1 MAMRIP
7 LLRSAALA
15 AGLILTALVVS
26 QTAPAGG
33 SDAAAEAVPDPGA
46 ARSLPAVAPVRL
58 ADANPC
64 NPCAGKANPCNP
76 CGKQANPCGMKRNPC
91 NPCGKQTNPC
101 GMKRNPCN
109 PCGGSRVD
117 PSRFKQ
123 PSGAKLASGSHSE
136 LTALGEKLWN
146 WNDRTLGSSGI
157 ACSTCHVGGTGQ
169 MNDSFDAP
177 YPHYVEMPAQQAG
190 VRQVS
195 AAEMVNFCMIVP
207 MQDEPLPW
215 ESRELAALSAYVE
228 KLQVGFQPGAGAGRE
243 LSEAPLAAGG
253 GAR

>member
-1 MAMRIP
+1 MAMKIP
-7 LLRSAALA
+7 LLGSAALA

-26 QTAPAGG
+26 HTAPAGG
-33 SDAAAEAVPDPGA
+33 SDSAAEAMPDPGA

-64 NPCAGKANPCNP
+64 NPCAGDANPCNPCAGEANPCNP
-76 CGKQANPCGMKRNPC
+76 CGTQANPCGMKRNPC
-91 NPCGKQTNPC
+91 NPCG
-101 GMKRNPCN
+101 GA
-109 PCGGSRVD
+109 RVD

-123 PSGAKLASGSHSE
+123 PSGVQLASGSHPE
-136 LTALGEKLWN
+136 LTALGEKL

-228 KLQVGFQPGAGAGRE
+228 KLQVGFQPGAGTGRE
-243 LSEAPLAAGG
+243 LSGAPLAAGG

>member
-1 MAMRIP
+1 MRIP

-33 SDAAAEAVPDPGA
+33 SDAVAEAVPTPGA

-58 ADANPC
+58 AGANPC

-76 CGKQANPCGMKRNPC
+76 CGKKANPCGMKRNPC
-91 NPCGKQTNPC
+91 NPCG
-101 GMKRNPCN
+101 GA
-109 PCGGSRVD
+109 RVD

-123 PSGAKLASGSHSE
+123 PAGVKLASGRHSD
-136 LTALGEKLWN
+136 LAALGEKL

-177 YPHYVEMPAQQAG
+177 YPHYVQMPAQQAG
-190 VRQVS
+190 VKQVS

-228 KLQVGFQPGAGAGRE
+228 NLQAGFQPGAGAGRE
-243 LSEAPLAAGG
+243 LSGAPAPAGG